1 MGYLPITDDRTASE
15 KKEKPLTDT
24 TDLEMLGDGFA
35 SAIEADNCGVRY
47 VFNQKVDINQ
57 IEKIELTKGRTV

>member
-1 MGYLPITDDRTASE
+1 MKLRLIQSAFE

-57 IEKIELTKGRTV
+57 IEKIELTKGRTI